1 MSKVIIVDE
10 LGESFESP
18 EVDSGTVVDTIQC
31 FLKAYVDSGYVNGLE
46 IKILGSKN
54 EVREHHKVVF
64 DGDYSGEIF
73 RDRDYVEDLINNI
86 EGESND

>member
-18 EVDSGTVVDTIQC
+18 EVESGFVGDVIQC

-54 EVREHHKVVF
+54 EVRERHKVVF
-64 DGDYSGEIF
+64 DRDYSGEIF
-73 RDRDYVEDLINNI
+73 RDRDYIEDLINEV
-86 EGESND
+86 EGEIND